1 MLDLMG
7 IDVRPQEIISLQS
20 EFDKAV
26 DDDDLSKAEN
36 VLDHM
41 KKLMGENSSEVIK
54 NQIALDVERI
64 DV

>member
-20 EFDKAV
+20 DIDQAV
-26 DDDDLSKAEN
+26 DDDLSEAEN

-41 KKLMGENSSEVIK
+41 EKLNGNI
-54 NQIALDVERI
+54 
-64 DV
+64 